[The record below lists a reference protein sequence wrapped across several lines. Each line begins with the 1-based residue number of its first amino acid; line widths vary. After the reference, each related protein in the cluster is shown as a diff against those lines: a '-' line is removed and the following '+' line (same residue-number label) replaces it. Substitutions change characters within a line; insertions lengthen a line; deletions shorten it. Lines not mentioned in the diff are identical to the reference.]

1 MLLDVY
7 PRRKRE
13 MEANPHLYEYGTA
26 RLKDEEFVRPMLS
39 DDASREA
46 WLEYK
51 LRPRGQTDFSDKYP
65 QGMELPMPYRRTPL
79 QPKRGEAW
87 DEYYAEGGTVRMAEG
102 GDAEAKARDLYAQI
116 KRSGEAIDEGGL
128 KYWTDRA
135 QSGQQ
140 SPEELQKEFMAA
152 ADAADDPYYEVNKMY
167 QRTAQAPD
175 TEGFNYWVN
184 RAQQEKLTP
193 QQLGS
198 QFIGGM
204 PAITAAQE
212 RSGFGLGG
220 QYGTYNGLP
229 MLYAPEV
236 DKAMQQ
242 EQRVT
247 GDLVNVDNAIG
258 WDPSSMSGELSR
270 GAAAA
275 GVYRAPLGMGM
286 QGGSQFAGDLL
297 GTAKQYGIDPAQY
310 MQSAPGQY
318 GQQTSSLDEN
328 ALYNA
333 LNDKMKDYYAVQGY
347 VPPAG
352 TENSAFN
359 RTDIGGDHARVMY
372 QRIGDRLV
380 PMEDTLQYSN
390 MQRAP
395 KYSWTDYIAP
405 AAIVAAPWAL
415 PYLSTIASAVN
426 WGPIG
431 AEVGKGA
438 LIGAGKSIIQ
448 GQNPI
453 TGAIQGGA
461 SGLIPSPFAEG
472 GSVQAYD
479 ADRIDAIVNQFM

>member
-1 MLLDVY
+1 
-7 PRRKRE
+7 
-13 MEANPHLYEYGTA
+13 
-26 RLKDEEFVRPMLS
+26 
-39 DDASREA
+39 
-46 WLEYK
+46 
-51 LRPRGQTDFSDKYP
+51 
-65 QGMELPMPYRRTPL
+65 
-79 QPKRGEAW
+79 
-87 DEYYAEGGTVRMAEG
+87 MAEG
-102 GDAEAKARDLYAQI
+102 GDAAATALDLYSQI
-116 KRSGEAIDEGGL
+116 NRSGENIDAGGL
-128 KYWTDRA
+128 QYWTDRA
-135 QSGQQ
+135 QNNQQ
-140 SPEELQKEFMAA
+140 FPEALQKEFMSA

-167 QRTAQAPD
+167 QRINQTPD

-247 GDLVNVDNAIG
+247 GDLVNKDNSIG

-270 GAAAA
+270 GAASA
-275 GVYRAPLGMGM
+275 GVYRAPLGIRM
-286 QGGSQFAGDLL
+286 QGGSQFSGDLQ
-297 GTAKQYGIDPAQY
+297 GIAKQYGVDPAQY

-347 VPPAG
+347 VPPSG
-352 TENSAFN
+352 TADSAFN

-461 SGLIPSPFAEG
+461 SGLIPSPFASG
-472 GSVQAYD
+472 GAVNYNQSH
-479 ADRIDAIVNQFM
+479 IDELAAQFHKEM